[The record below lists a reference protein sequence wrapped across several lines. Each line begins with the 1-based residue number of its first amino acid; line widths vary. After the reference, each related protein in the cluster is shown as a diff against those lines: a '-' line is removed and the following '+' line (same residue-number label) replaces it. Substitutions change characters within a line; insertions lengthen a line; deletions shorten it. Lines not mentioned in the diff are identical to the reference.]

1 MKRVISI
8 LLAFVLCVVG
18 VQYFVFAADD
28 TQPEMENIT
37 VTSGGKVLTKD
48 VDYYLT
54 YQDNVEV
61 GTATVEIYFINNYEG
76 LRKQTFRIVKN
87 NKGTGGGGHASA
99 PSTPSTPIARPEPT
113 QEPIAVQHPNEDGE
127 KHIAYIVGYDG
138 LFYPDVH
145 LTRAEAAAIFA
156 RLISADKQEE
166 IAGQA
171 TFTDIKQAEWCA
183 SYIGYLEKYN
193 IIQGYEDGTFMADE
207 NITRAEFIVLCT
219 RFYELYESVVT
230 SDSNIFS
237 DVANSHWAAADICNA
252 VAMGWI
258 QGYADGTFKP
268 DTSITRAEA
277 VKLVNRAT
285 NRKADK
291 EYIDENMKNLTQF
304 ADMDHGFW
312 AYYDILEAAND
323 HVANGDSE
331 TEIWLQ

>member
-1 MKRVISI
+1 MKKIVSI
-8 LLAFVLCVVG
+8 LLAFILCVSS
-18 VQYFVFAADD
+18 VQYFVFAAED

-61 GTATVEIYFINNYEG
+61 GTATVEIHFINNYEG
-76 LRKQTFRIVKN
+76 LRKQTFHIVKN

-99 PSTPSTPIARPEPT
+99 PSTPIVRPEPT

-156 RLISADKQEE
+156 RLISNGKKESMSGD
-166 IAGQA
+166 
-171 TFTDIKQAEWCA
+171 TSFTDIKSSEW
-183 SYIGYLEKYN
+183 YRPPIGYLEKYSV
-193 IIQGYEDGTFMADE
+193 IRGYEDGTFRPND
-207 NITRAEFIVLCT
+207 NVSRAELVAMCMRFHELFDTAVLLPEKNS
-219 RFYELYESVVT
+219 FDDVVE
-230 SDSNIFS
+230 D
-237 DVANSHWAAADICNA
+237 HWAAANICNA
-252 VAMGWI
+252 VAMAWI

-323 HVANGDSE
+323 HVANGYSE